1 MRYTKDTFGNVLI
14 VSNHEYDFLRKLK
27 ANSKL
32 KIEDLD
38 EYTQEIGYK
47 LYSRSAIVM
56 DDSEEYFLP
65 IAKD

>member
-14 VSNHEYDFLRKLK
+14 VSNREYEFLRKLK
-27 ANSKL
+27 VNSKL

-56 DDSEEYFLP
+56 DDDEEYFLP